1 LTTAVINLK
10 KMVKM
15 LDVEEVISILSWEI
29 SGIIQTGKNI
39 FRKMTIE
46 LVIQTFQ
53 AAGSII

>member
-53 AAGSII
+53 AAGPII